1 MTQCNAKDK
10 YKSSTDMYCSSTNVK
25 KQKKNSKDEKIVSF
39 DNNVKYDIVKTID
52 NLFST

>member
-25 KQKKNSKDEKIVSF
+25 KKANDKIVSF